1 MIKENLNL
9 DKVIDLKK
17 WVKLQD
23 SLSLVTK
30 AAIIIVDYKGNP
42 VTKHSGCNKFCK
54 AVRSN
59 PGLVK
64 YCQKCDSRGGLE
76 AVRLNKP
83 YIYLCHY
90 NIVDIAI
97 PIIVDGKYI
106 GAIMAGQ
113 IKLSDYNASD
123 FLEQMVITPEN
134 SIARHALEKFK
145 EYYDEIPILSLKE
158 VQEIANMLF
167 SLCNYLVEEALNK
180 NLISEIYQKT
190 VTSESKID
198 SNTLTGY
205 TMKNIE
211 HAKKEISNALLN
223 SYVKENLSSDN
234 LDISVSNTLKPAIEY
249 IYNHKS
255 ENITAKKMAEVCHVS
270 PSYFSRLFAKET
282 GKSFSSF
289 VSNLKIDWAK
299 NLLEETDM
307 HVNEIS
313 DELGFNETGYFIKI
327 FKKYEGVTPFVYR
340 KYCKKN

>member
-1 MIKENLNL
+1 M
-9 DKVIDLKK
+9 
-17 WVKLQD
+17 
-23 SLSLVTK
+23 
-30 AAIIIVDYKGNP
+30 
-42 VTKHSGCNKFCK
+42 
-54 AVRSN
+54 
-59 PGLVK
+59 K

-123 FLEQMVITPEN
+123 FLEQMVITPKN
-134 SIARHALEKFK
+134 SIARHALEEFK

-158 VQEIANMLF
+158 VKEIANMLF

-205 TMKNIE
+205 TMRNIE

-255 ENITAKKMAEVCHVS
+255 ENI
-270 PSYFSRLFAKET
+270 
-282 GKSFSSF
+282 
-289 VSNLKIDWAK
+289 N
-299 NLLEETDM
+299 
-307 HVNEIS
+307 
-313 DELGFNETGYFIKI
+313 
-327 FKKYEGVTPFVYR
+327 
-340 KYCKKN
+340 CKKNGRGLSCKS